1 MFVPFLHGDDTKLGV
16 MDKRFWNS
24 QICIQ
29 FLSNGALFTPKLAA
43 PGSLPVSLLIVE
55 AGTGEIL
62 ALEAVG

>member
-1 MFVPFLHGDDTKLGV
+1 MFVPFLHGDDTTPGV

-24 QICIQ
+24 QIRIQ

-43 PGSLPVSLLIVE
+43 PGSLPVSLLLVE

-62 ALEAVG
+62 ALEAV